1 MDRLKLPETMG
12 IKKPQFA
19 KGAINDREKQNWLI
33 HQMFL
38 RQEYDDCNKIIE
50 EMLQESE
57 GKSEYALYVKALI
70 LRIKGNI
77 HESLELFKKCHLL
90 NPSNIDYL
98 KQFGRSLYLL
108 GRHKAAI
115 EVFDECLNLDKN
127 EWEVFF
133 YKGLSY
139 KYLRIYDEAIACF

>member
-1 MDRLKLPETMG
+1 MEQAESSLSMKMPSSLAMKKPNFSNITINKSERFNWYIHILFIRQDYDECLKLIED
-12 IKKPQFA
+12 QL
-19 KGAINDREKQNWLI
+19 EKTQ
-33 HQMFL
+33 
-38 RQEYDDCNKIIE
+38 
-50 EMLQESE
+50 
-57 GKSEYALYVKALI
+57 GKSEYALYAKALI

-90 NPSNIDYL
+90 NPTNIDYL

-127 EWEVFF
+127 DWEVHFF
-133 YKGLSY
+133 KGLSY
-139 KYLRIYDEAIACF
+139 KYLRIYD

>member
-1 MDRLKLPETMG
+1 
-12 IKKPQFA
+12 
-19 KGAINDREKQNWLI
+19 
-33 HQMFL
+33 
-38 RQEYDDCNKIIE
+38 
-50 EMLQESE
+50 MLVESN
-57 GKSEYALYVKALI
+57 GRSEYATYLKALI

-90 NPSNIDYL
+90 NPGNTDYL

-115 EVFDECLNLDKN
+115 DVFDECLNLEGDD
-127 EWEVFF
+127 WEIFF

-139 KYLRIYDEAIACF
+139 KFLRIYDEAIGNFT